1 MDAKL
6 RRVFLAFSVAVS
18 ALATASVAS
27 AQDDMISSDEY
38 LNSCAVC
45 HGVSGRGD
53 GDLVRFLSVKPT
65 DLTTLSKNNDGE
77 FPFMQVFQVI
87 DGRSLVSGHGTREMP
102 IWGRRYQEEVG
113 EKYGPYGG
121 EIAIRA
127 RVLELVYYI
136 QSIQAQ

>member
-1 MDAKL
+1 
-6 RRVFLAFSVAVS
+6 
-18 ALATASVAS
+18 
-27 AQDDMISSDEY
+27 
-38 LNSCAVC
+38 
-45 HGVSGRGD
+45 
-53 GDLVRFLSVKPT
+53 
-65 DLTTLSKNNDGE
+65 
-77 FPFMQVFQVI
+77 MQVFQVI

-136 QSIQAQ
+136 QSIQTQ